1 MEFFPMTPAGAQKLT
16 AELKHLK
23 SVVRHVVAK
32 EIEVARA
39 HGDLSENSEYDAAKE
54 KQAFTEA
61 RIKDLEGKLARVRV
75 ITPQDVAH
83 DKVVFGATVTIRDL
97 DSNDQQTYTIVGEYE
112 ADLAQKKINISS
124 PVAKALIGKSVG
136 DEVVII
142 TPKGPRECEIL
153 ELMFLN
159 I

>member
-1 MEFFPMTPAGAQKLT
+1 MEIFPMTPSGAEKLS

-23 SVVRHVVAK
+23 SVVRHTVAK

-61 RIKDLEGKLARVRV
+61 RIKDLEGKLSRVRV
-75 ITPQDVAH
+75 IGPQDVAH

-97 DSNDQQTYTIVGEYE
+97 DSEDVQTFTVVGEYE
-112 ADLAQKKINISS
+112 ANLAEGKINISS
-124 PVAKALIGKSVG
+124 PVGKALIGKSVG
-136 DEVVII
+136 DEVTIN
-142 TPKGPRECEIL
+142 TPKGPRVCEIL
-153 ELMFLN
+153 ELKFVAV
-159 I
+159 

>member
-1 MEFFPMTPAGAQKLT
+1 MTSFPMTPAGHQRLT

-23 SVVRHVVAK
+23 SVVRHTVAK
-32 EIEVARA
+32 KIEVARA

-54 KQAFTEA
+54 EQAFNEA

-83 DKVVFGATVTIRDL
+83 DKVVFGATVTICDL
-97 DSNDQQTYTIVGEYE
+97 DSEEKQTFTIVGEYE
-112 ADLAQKKINISS
+112 ADLSQKKINISS
-124 PVAKALIGKSVG
+124 PVGKALIGKSIG
-136 DEVVII
+136 DEVTIL

-153 ELMFLN
+153 ELKF